1 MEKRVEMKLE
11 SALESVDRAEET
23 ALRFAGEAGFS
34 EEDMQKV
41 GMAVRESV
49 INAVLHGNHYD
60 PGKKAGLRLEVERGR
75 LVITITDQGEGFEL
89 DQVADP
95 LAQENLLR
103 QSGRGIFLIRA
114 FMDEL
119 HVRRLQPKGMEVRM
133 IKYPSSENSKE
144 E

>member
-1 MEKRVEMKLE
+1 MEKRVDMMLE

-34 EEDMQKV
+34 EEDQQKV

-60 PGKKAGLRLEVERGR
+60 PGKKAGLRLEVDQGR
-75 LVITITDQGEGFEL
+75 LVITITDQGDGFEL

-95 LAQENLLR
+95 LAQENLLS

-119 HVRRLQPKGMEVRM
+119 HIRRLQPQGMEVRM
-133 IKYPSSENSKE
+133 IKYPSLQNSKE